1 MISKVCTK
9 CNIDKPLSDYHKQ
22 KSGKCGVASVCK
34 LCKLEYK
41 KQYDK
46 DNRSRNNEY
55 LKEWNRKNPDK
66 KKEYD
71 RVRFQKHKDKI
82 NNRIRDKYNTCPNT
96 RIAQNIRTRIRLA
109 LKGKHKSKSSQ
120 ELIGCTYKYLMSYLE
135 TKFEDGMSWNNHGEW
150 HIDHIRPCASF
161 DLTDPEQQKQCFHY
175 TNLQPLWALENMSKG
190 AKYEQ

>member
-9 CNIDKPLSDYHKQ
+9 CEIDKPLSDYYKQ

-46 DNRSRNNEY
+46 DNRSRHNEY
-55 LKEWNRKNPDK
+55 QKEWNRKNPEK

-71 RVRFQKHKDKI
+71 RVKFQKHKDKI
-82 NNRIRDKYNTCPNT
+82 NKRIRDKYNTCSNT

-135 TKFEDGMSWNNHGEW
+135 KKFEDGMSWDNHGEW

-161 DLTDPEQQKQCFHY
+161 DLSDPEQQKQCFHY
-175 TNLQPLWALENMSKG
+175 TNLQPLWASENLSKG

>member
-9 CNIDKPLSDYHKQ
+9 CEIDKSLSDYHKQ

-46 DNRSRNNEY
+46 NHRTRNNQY
-55 LKEWNRKNPDK
+55 LKEWIRKNPDK

-71 RVRFQKHKDKI
+71 RTKYQKHKDKI
-82 NNRIRDKYNTCPNT
+82 NKRIRDKYNACNNT

-135 TKFEDGMSWNNHGEW
+135 KKFEDGMSWDNHGEW

-175 TNLQPLWALENMSKG
+175 TNLQPLWAAENMSKG